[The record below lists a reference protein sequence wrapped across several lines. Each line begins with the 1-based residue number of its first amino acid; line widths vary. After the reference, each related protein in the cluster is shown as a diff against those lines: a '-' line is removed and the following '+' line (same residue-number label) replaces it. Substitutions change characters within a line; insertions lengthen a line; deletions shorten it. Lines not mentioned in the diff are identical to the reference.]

1 MSPAPCRKVT
11 KTPSQ
16 LLRVGLGMD
25 KWWPS
30 KKPSQPLEGEV
41 PPPTA
46 AAGGE
51 AAPHADA
58 LEGGKGKPA
67 ASGHVVEM
75 SADSRSAPGLPAA
88 DGSTPVAWTAH
99 SSGENLP
106 ASADVACKGGCQ
118 LGWAHVPLAAWFSG
132 EQISSTGFYCVR
144 ISLLLVRI

>member
-1 MSPAPCRKVT
+1 MRRLCWADTETSLVPCRAAKADAPAKPLCLLVLMSPAPCRKVT

-30 KKPSQPLEGEV
+30 KKPSQALEGEL
-41 PPPTA
+41 PAPTA

-58 LEGGKGKPA
+58 LEEGKGKPA
-67 ASGHVVEM
+67 AGGHVVEM

-99 SSGENLP
+99 SSGE
-106 ASADVACKGGCQ
+106 
-118 LGWAHVPLAAWFSG
+118 HLAA
-132 EQISSTGFYCVR
+132 R
-144 ISLLLVRI
+144 